1 MHVVSHKPKRFVAV
15 ADTHGDM
22 IDPQTEEA
30 IYAFCADFKPTVR
43 IHMGDAFDFRCLRR
57 KATDEERAEGLE
69 ADWEAGERL
78 LRRFFEG
85 GTENYYLRGNHSF
98 ALGTDLLTRTGWK
111 PVETVTA
118 DDEVAE
124 FDVASRA
131 VFYSHPLALVRHPEQ
146 TVYSIGGRYSKQVVS
161 SKHHVLLNGVQVD
174 ADQIADDTV
183 FEDAVPC
190 TGYAVE
196 TIAPM
201 DADRLRLLTW
211 VVMDGCIVNLAKYDP
226 ETTKARVQF
235 KLSLPHKIERL
246 RALLDRMGVK
256 YTHALCKKSG
266 VNKLQPYYIRIY
278 GDEARRIVADL
289 GGVKKLPSSWAKLP
303 RTNLDAFLETLA
315 ETDGHAHYR
324 QLVWNTI
331 ERHNVDVVQEW
342 CVRNGV
348 ALHWDIV
355 ESHGFANGKP
365 QYRACIG
372 AIEHHRTKLEVK
384 PLPYSGDVYCVTM
397 PLGTVVS
404 RFEGKVAFTGN
415 CERLWIQEQSLS
427 GLAREYAQAGIKR
440 IGTLLRKAKVRK
452 MLPYDSRLG
461 VLKLGNLKMVHGY
474 AAGVGAAAKMARAY
488 GNVIFGHVHTIEVA
502 AVDSDD
508 GPKEA
513 RCIGA
518 CCQLDMPYN
527 AHKLGKLRHAN
538 GFAYGYLF
546 DNGDYQLFQTRKIDG
561 HFYAATDIKTY

>member
-1 MHVVSHKPKRFVAV
+1 MHVMSHKPKRFVAV

-78 LRRFFEG
+78 LRRFFGG
-85 GTENYYLRGNHSF
+85 GTENYFLRGNH
-98 ALGTDLLTRTGWK
+98 D
-111 PVETVTA
+111 
-118 DDEVAE
+118 
-124 FDVASRA
+124 
-131 VFYSHPLALVRHPEQ
+131 
-146 TVYSIGGRYSKQVVS
+146 
-161 SKHHVLLNGVQVD
+161 
-174 ADQIADDTV
+174 
-183 FEDAVPC
+183 
-190 TGYAVE
+190 
-196 TIAPM
+196 
-201 DADRLRLLTW
+201 
-211 VVMDGCIVNLAKYDP
+211 
-226 ETTKARVQF
+226 
-235 KLSLPHKIERL
+235 
-246 RALLDRMGVK
+246 
-256 YTHALCKKSG
+256 
-266 VNKLQPYYIRIY
+266 
-278 GDEARRIVADL
+278 
-289 GGVKKLPSSWAKLP
+289 
-303 RTNLDAFLETLA
+303 
-315 ETDGHAHYR
+315 
-324 QLVWNTI
+324 
-331 ERHNVDVVQEW
+331 
-342 CVRNGV
+342 
-348 ALHWDIV
+348 
-355 ESHGFANGKP
+355 
-365 QYRACIG
+365 
-372 AIEHHRTKLEVK
+372 
-384 PLPYSGDVYCVTM
+384 
-397 PLGTVVS
+397 
-404 RFEGKVAFTGN
+404 
-415 CERLWIQEQSLS
+415 ERLWIQEQSLS